1 MYFNLKL
8 KVEYDKECQDRFKK
22 SQIYNL
28 MIKRDLYL
36 KVEKLYQSLRRN
48 KQNRYQFK
56 IVNKNNNNSSMK
68 VIIN

>member
-8 KVEYDKECQDRFKK
+8 KVEYDNECQDRFKK

-48 KQNRYQFK
+48 KQNRY
-56 IVNKNNNNSSMK
+56 
-68 VIIN
+68 

>member
-8 KVEYDKECQDRFKK
+8 KVEYDKECQDQFKK

-36 KVEKLYQSLRRN
+36 KVEKLYQSLRKN
-48 KQNRYQFK
+48 KQDRY
-56 IVNKNNNNSSMK
+56 
-68 VIIN
+68 